1 MCSQKQV
8 EIQYTVYIQ
17 TYDAHIIP
25 IYHQMREF
33 IQGNS
38 EVMFQ
43 H

>member
-1 MCSQKQV
+1 MMCSQKQV
-8 EIQYTVYIQ
+8 EIQYTV
-17 TYDAHIIP
+17 YDAHIIP

-38 EVMFQ
+38 EVMSK